1 MDKKQFL
8 NLKNKFQKNKLDNGL
23 KVICSPNKFHNTC
36 SIVFL
41 VRVGSRN
48 EKFIEYGLAHYLEH
62 MLFKGNRTY
71 PKYQDVNKIIDSLHA
86 QTNAGTYKNYTMYYL
101 KLPSKNFK
109 AGLEILREMVFFSNL
124 DTKELEKEKDVVIEE
139 INKTYD
145 ESLEYAHDLLETQ
158 LFGKHPLAHFI
169 LGTKKH
175 IRKLNRKQLM
185 DFYQKYYVSN
195 NSCVSLSGDI
205 PNNYMKVIR
214 EVLGSLKSKPLNVS
228 FTDFESKLL
237 KPHVLC
243 HSRKQEQIS
252 LALCFPTIKE
262 TDDRKYVLDVIS
274 QLLYGNMT
282 SRLWLKLRENNPIVY
297 GLEVYVELFEE
308 GGYFSIDL
316 SLSKKNVENTVKIL
330 FEELT
335 KLKKGI
341 VNSKELNLVKKK
353 MISDLEEEDDDNLDI
368 SSYYGEKYL
377 LDIKLTT
384 FKDTIQK
391 IKKIS
396 AIDIQKL
403 SQELFIFSQCV
414 LIQVGNVGQKE
425 LEMLVTKYFKLE
437 SNKKKNNTKRN
448 NNKKTKKKTK

>member
-8 NLKNKFQKNKLDNGL
+8 NLKNKYQKNKLENGL
-23 KVICSPNKFHNTC
+23 KIICSPNKFHNTC

-48 EKFIEYGLAHYLEH
+48 EKYEEYGLAHYLEH
-62 MLFKGNRTY
+62 MLFKGNRTH
-71 PKYQDVNKIIDSLHA
+71 PKYQVLNKIIDSLHA
-86 QTNAGTYKNYTMYYL
+86 QTNAATYKNYTMYYL

-109 AGLEILREMVFFSNL
+109 AGLQILREMVFFSNL

-145 ESLEYAHDLLETQ
+145 ESIEYAHDLLETE

-175 IRKLNRKQLM
+175 IRNLNRKQLM
-185 DFYQKYYVSN
+185 KFYQKYYVAN

-205 PNNYMKVIR
+205 PDNYMKVLE
-214 EVLGSLKSKPLNVS
+214 EVLGSLKSKPLNIS

-237 KPHVLC
+237 KPRVIC
-243 HSRKQEQIS
+243 HFRKQEQIS
-252 LALCFPTIKE
+252 LALGFPTMKE
-262 TDDRKYVLDVIS
+262 NDEKKYVLDVIS

-297 GLEVYVELFEE
+297 GLDVYVELFEE
-308 GGYFSIDL
+308 GGFFSIDL
-316 SLSKKNVENTVKIL
+316 SLSKKNVENTIKIL

-335 KLKKGI
+335 KLKNGLVK
-341 VNSKELNLVKKK
+341 SKELNLVKKK

-377 LDIKLTT
+377 LDLKLTT

-391 IKKIS
+391 IKNIS
-396 AIDIQKL
+396 ATDIQKV
-403 SQELFIFSQCV
+403 SQELFIFSKCV
-414 LIQVGNVGQKE
+414 LIQVGNVRQKE
-425 LEMLVTKYFKLE
+425 LEMLVKKYFKLE
-437 SNKKKNNTKRN
+437 SNKKKII
-448 NNKKTKKKTK
+448 KKTKKKTNKNK